1 MHITNAGKWLQLMF
15 LLFFEEFHKYCKFE
29 RSLNAPFIV
38 LIPKKTNP
46 INIRDFRP
54 ISLIGSVYKILAK
67 VLVNR
72 LKRILDKPISAPQNA
87 FVGERQILD
96 SELIANECVDSK
108 IKSHIPSIICKLD
121 I

>member
-46 INIRDFRP
+46 INLRDFRP

-67 VLVNR
+67 G
-72 LKRILDKPISAPQNA
+72 
-87 FVGERQILD
+87 VGQWIEKDL
-96 SELIANECVDSK
+96 E
-108 IKSHIPSIICKLD
+108 
-121 I
+121 

>member
-54 ISLIGSVYKILAK
+54 ISLIGSVYKFLAK
-67 VLVNR
+67 G
-72 LKRILDKPISAPQNA
+72 
-87 FVGERQILD
+87 VGQWIEKDL
-96 SELIANECVDSK
+96 E
-108 IKSHIPSIICKLD
+108 
-121 I
+121 

>member
-29 RSLNAPFIV
+29 ISLNAPFIV

-54 ISLIGSVYKILAK
+54 ISLIGSVYKFLAK
-67 VLVNR
+67 G
-72 LKRILDKPISAPQNA
+72 
-87 FVGERQILD
+87 VGQWIEKDL
-96 SELIANECVDSK
+96 E
-108 IKSHIPSIICKLD
+108 
-121 I
+121 